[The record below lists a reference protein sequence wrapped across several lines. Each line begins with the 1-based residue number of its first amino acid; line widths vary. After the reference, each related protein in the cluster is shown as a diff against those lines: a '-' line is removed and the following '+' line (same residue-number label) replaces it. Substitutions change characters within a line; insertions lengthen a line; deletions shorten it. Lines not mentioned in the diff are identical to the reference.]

1 MNRETVI
8 PELKKHPILIEA
20 SRNNDAVNLAIV
32 AYADSDGKLLTSSK
46 LYEAIDEL
54 IGRENIPTNA
64 LMDLDYIEEKCE
76 VLMGYLPYWYNT
88 GDIYS
93 YAII

>member
-8 PELKKHPILIEA
+8 SELKKHPILNEGN
-20 SRNNDAVNLAIV
+20 RNNDAVNLAIV
-32 AYADSDGKLLTSSK
+32 AYADNEGKLLTSSK

-54 IGRENIPTNA
+54 INKENIPTNT
-64 LMDLDYIEEKCE
+64 LMDLDYLEEKCK